1 MTRLRSA
8 LLLAAFA
15 ATTAGA
21 QPASVASSSRDTAL
35 TYVGSG
41 NFIVGRLARECLGLV
56 GRADTPQEV
65 VARWQD
71 RNAPYVDASA
81 KYMEKRLAEAEATG
95 GQAAREALQQA
106 MRNAVIG
113 SGEEAVRAML
123 QGRREE
129 ACMRAISLLDAGGLD
144 ISPKT
149 PMYQE
154 LEGLV
159 RWAQE

>member
-1 MTRLRSA
+1 MTRLRRA

-21 QPASVASSSRDTAL
+21 QPASVATPSRDAAL

-41 NFIVGRLARECLGLV
+41 NFIVGRLARECLALV

-71 RNAPYVDASA
+71 RNGPYVDASA
-81 KYMEKRLAEAEATG
+81 KYMEKRLAEAAASG
-95 GQAAREALQQA
+95 GQAARDALQQS

-113 SGEEAVRAML
+113 TGEEAVRGLL